1 MAVDFTWVWC
11 AQFGEAP
18 DYWLSSPGTFEQYGS
33 PSFSCG
39 RQWTVI
45 KTSDFQDIYL
55 ASQQG
60 GGSTGSTAQFTETEV
75 AALKWQAANPSP
87 FNLSISDGALVG
99 GAIVATWAVAWGL
112 RQLVQ
117 TLGVADGNQQ
127 E

>member
-1 MAVDFTWVWC
+1 MRIYCT
-11 AQFGEAP
+11 
-18 DYWLSSPGTFEQYGS
+18 TFS
-33 PSFSCG
+33 PS
-39 RQWTVI
+39 
-45 KTSDFQDIYL
+45 SDWL
-55 ASQQG
+55 ATAGNWEQMDAYATCNRPYIIMETGEFNTLVAAAQQG
-60 GGSTGSTAQFTETEV
+60 GSGDTTSPQFTETEV
-75 AALKWQAANPSP
+75 AALKWQAASPSP

>member
-1 MAVDFTWVWC
+1 MAAYCVDFESGVSGWHSADGNYESHWNFPAGCSRGWV
-11 AQFGEAP
+11 
-18 DYWLSSPGTFEQYGS
+18 
-33 PSFSCG
+33 
-39 RQWTVI
+39 VI
-45 KTSDFQDIYL
+45 QSYEFQSIYD
-55 ASQQG
+55 ASQG
-60 GGSTGSTAQFTETEV
+60 SGGSSGSTTQFTETEV

-87 FNLSISDGALVG
+87 FNLSVSDGALVG